1 MGPKK
6 ETKTTDL
13 IDRRVQTPTSKGKP
27 GGTKQKKK
35 KKKKNDINSPKKVT
49 NPPKNPGNTQARKYL
64 PLLHTLTDTPAN
76 PRRDLLSRLH
86 PQCLSYIIT
95 ALTHILQKKRG
106 YHVSEREAQWVRSV
120 LKPHA
125 TKPAYK
131 LITQPN
137 KGKQIQQQIYKQNGR
152 GIFLSALL
160 SAAIPLIAS
169 VIRRF
174 ENKKNNA
181 Y

>member
-1 MGPKK
+1 MGQTKK
-6 ETKTTDL
+6 KT
-13 IDRRVQTPTSKGKP
+13 QTNHVNGKGVKSKVTP
-27 GGTKQKKK
+27 EKKK
-35 KKKKNDINSPKKVT
+35 KKKKTTPKKIKKSSSTQTTENKSGSV
-49 NPPKNPGNTQARKYL
+49 QARKYL
-64 PLLHTLTDTPAN
+64 PLLHTLKDTPTS

-95 ALTHILQKKRG
+95 TLTHILLKKRG
-106 YHVSEREAQWVRSV
+106 YHVSEREAQRVRAV

-125 TKPAYK
+125 TKQAFK

-174 ENKKNNA
+174 QNNK
-181 Y
+181 